1 MRDGKED
8 SMSHV
13 DEGTLHAYLDGELP
27 PAERAGLEAHLEQ
40 CMACQAVL
48 TEERALL
55 ERASALLGSTRP
67 TERPAPPFQEVRRA
81 PRRPWY
87 ARTAF
92 AWAASVIL
100 ALGVGYYLS
109 DAARPQ
115 PYMAQSERVALTATP
130 ASESAKTE
138 QRQMLSRE
146 NEGFVPARPTDKARW
161 SAPPASN
168 APQAQGYVALDSLR
182 HGDSLL
188 GFYSVQ
194 PTVNL
199 RGARPPLQ
207 GLAGRVDSVPTRD
220 STLRFGEA
228 LIVVDG
234 APTREQAD
242 RRPAAATAAPSVSRN
257 DSRSVRNLVST
268 TWPLISRGKAAS
280 LLGDRPVG
288 VPGLATRRIRGSPG
302 TDSTVVVEQAL
313 DSNTMI
319 QIFQRPASATVK
331 YDSGA
336 SYYSG
341 VERERADRV
350 LARYVGRLRVEI
362 SGPVSTDS
370 LNKLLEQLEPIP

>member
-40 CMACQAVL
+40 CTACNALL

-55 ERASALLGSTRP
+55 ERASALLGSARP
-67 TERPAPPFQEVRRA
+67 TERPAPPFHEVRRA
-81 PRRPWY
+81 QRRPWY
-87 ARTAF
+87 ARRTF
-92 AWAASVIL
+92 AWAASLVL
-100 ALGVGYYLS
+100 AVGLGYYLRGTEA
-109 DAARPQ
+109 D
-115 PYMAQSERVALTATP
+115 VAPSALSSQRLLA
-130 ASESAKTE
+130 ASEAESVRRE
-138 QRQMLSRE
+138 QPQLRAFE
-146 NEGFVPARPTDKARW
+146 KDEFVPAPPSDKARR
-161 SAPPASN
+161 SAPPARN
-168 APQAQGYVALDSLR
+168 VPQAQGYVALDSLR
-182 HGDSLL
+182 RGDTLL

-207 GLAGRVDSVPTRD
+207 GLAGRVDSAPMRD
-220 STLRFGEA
+220 STLRLGEA

-234 APTREQAD
+234 APAREEGD
-242 RRPAAATAAPSVSRN
+242 RRRAAAAPAPSASRN

-288 VPGLATRRIRGSPG
+288 VPGLATRHIRGSPG

-313 DSNTMI
+313 DSNTVI
-319 QIFQRPASATVK
+319 QIFQRPASATTESS
-331 YDSGA
+331 DA
-336 SYYSG
+336 YYLG
-341 VERERADRV
+341 VERARPDRV

-362 SGPVSTDS
+362 QGPVSTDS
-370 LNKLLEQLEPIP
+370 LNRLLEQVEPLP

>member
-1 MRDGKED
+1 MMRDGKED

-27 PAERAGLEAHLEQ
+27 PNEQGDVEAHLAQ
-40 CMACQAVL
+40 CAACKGRLA
-48 TEERALL
+48 EERALF
-55 ERASALLGSTRP
+55 ERASALLGAARP
-67 TERPAPPFQEVRRA
+67 AERPAPPFERLRPRPKRSPWHVRTR
-81 PRRPWY
+81 
-87 ARTAF
+87 F

-109 DAARPQ
+109 DAVRPKS
-115 PYMAQSERVALTATP
+115 YVAQLERVALTATP

-138 QRQMLSRE
+138 QRQVLTHQSDE
-146 NEGFVPARPTDKARW
+146 LAAARPTNKARW

-168 APQAQGYVALDSLR
+168 VPQAYGALDSLR

-194 PTVNL
+194 PTDL

-207 GLAGRVDSVPTRD
+207 GLAGRVDSAPKRD
-220 STLRFGEA
+220 STLRLGEA

-242 RRPAAATAAPSVSRN
+242 RPRAAATPAPSVSRN

-313 DSNTMI
+313 DSNTVI
-319 QIFQRPASATVK
+319 QIFQRPASAVGNS
-331 YDSGA
+331 DSSGVF
-336 SYYSG
+336 YYRG
-341 VERERADRV
+341 VEREGADRV
-350 LARYVGRLRVEI
+350 LARYLGRLRVEI

-370 LNKLLEQLEPIP
+370 LNKLLEQLEPLP